1 MLCFIFPQLSQFQ
14 LGLFGVFLSMN
25 YKKEQEQK
33 GQV

>member
-1 MLCFIFPQLSQFQ
+1 MMLSQFQ